1 MSRTSIHLFLSVAF
15 AGFALFIIAYIGYK
29 TSTDSYLSK
38 TVSSM
43 RSEIL
48 VAVVACFF
56 GAVLKHK
63 VKECNVILG
72 CLFVSFVTG
81 SMVGSVDE
89 TVVLHPLVYSLAM
102 FYFMSVVMS
111 FLTLKSALM
120 DSEDLSQSK
129 S

>member
-1 MSRTSIHLFLSVAF
+1 MSRTSIHLCLSVAF
-15 AGFALFIIAYIGYK
+15 AGLALFFIAYVGYI
-29 TSTDSYLSK
+29 TSTDDYLSK

-43 RSEIL
+43 RSEVL

-63 VKECNVILG
+63 VKECNVILC

-81 SMVGSVDE
+81 SMVGAVDE

-102 FYFMSVVMS
+102 FYFMSVMMS

-120 DSEDLSQSK
+120 ETDNLSQSK